1 MQTKLAGIGISPG
14 IAAGRAHLW
23 HPGESDVPRYRVPK
37 AQVGDEI
44 ARFDAALGSVR
55 ADLEA
60 MKAQERGRP
69 GAAEITAFIDLYL
82 QLLNDE
88 LIADKPKRTISARGQ
103 NAEWALKEQVD
114 EIGEHFR
121 RVEDPYLRERG
132 GDIVHVMNR
141 VLTAMAG
148 GARPPSK
155 KPDRRAGRA
164 RILIAK
170 ELDPADVIELKRRGY
185 EGFATDSGGPTS
197 HAAILAR
204 SMGIPAL
211 AGLGESLAKVREG
224 ERVII
229 DADAN
234 ALIINA
240 DPAAMRDAKARM
252 ESSSAAQKNRRPKK
266 SPPIVKSQDGA
277 EVSLQANIEFP
288 AEAEAARREGA
299 DGIGL
304 FRTEFLFLNRDDE
317 PDEEEQFEIYRA
329 LLREMSPL
337 PVTFRTLDLGADKMP
352 GGRTESAAANPA
364 LGLRA
369 IRYCLAEPQIFLSQL
384 RALYRAAKFGRL
396 QILLPMLS
404 HPSEMTQAA
413 NFIAAAR
420 TQVAAADSAPDAER
434 ILAAVPIGGMI
445 EVPASV
451 FIMPALAR
459 QLDFFAIGT
468 NDLIQ
473 YTLAIDRGDE
483 KLAPLY
489 DPLHPAVLRLLSM
502 TVSQAKRQKREVALC
517 GEIAG
522 DANFTRLCLCLGL
535 RRFSMSSHQIPAVR
549 EAVAEADIKRLLPLA
564 KRVAR
569 AQTPESARAA
579 LAELNAVR

>member
-211 AGLGESLAKVREG
+211 AGLGELLAKVREG

-229 DADAN
+229 DANAN

-240 DPAAMRDAKARM
+240 EPAAMRDAKARM

-266 SPPIVKSQDGA
+266 SPPIVKSQD
-277 EVSLQANIEFP
+277 ERKFRCRPTLNFP
-288 AEAEAARREGA
+288 
-299 DGIGL
+299 L
-304 FRTEFLFLNRDDE
+304 KPKP
-317 PDEEEQFEIYRA
+317 PDA
-329 LLREMSPL
+329 K
-337 PVTFRTLDLGADKMP
+337 A
-352 GGRTESAAANPA
+352 RTES
-364 LGLRA
+364 G
-369 IRYCLAEPQIFLSQL
+369 
-384 RALYRAAKFGRL
+384 
-396 QILLPMLS
+396 
-404 HPSEMTQAA
+404 
-413 NFIAAAR
+413 
-420 TQVAAADSAPDAER
+420 
-434 ILAAVPIGGMI
+434 
-445 EVPASV
+445 
-451 FIMPALAR
+451 
-459 QLDFFAIGT
+459 FFA
-468 NDLIQ
+468 
-473 YTLAIDRGDE
+473 
-483 KLAPLY
+483 P
-489 DPLHPAVLRLLSM
+489 
-502 TVSQAKRQKREVALC
+502 
-517 GEIAG
+517 
-522 DANFTRLCLCLGL
+522 NFY
-535 RRFSMSSHQIPAVR
+535 F
-549 EAVAEADIKRLLPLA
+549 
-564 KRVAR
+564 
-569 AQTPESARAA
+569 
-579 LAELNAVR
+579 